1 MKFELNNS
9 FDDNVALFKAEAEK
23 IDPECAKILFD
34 NLALLDT
41 GGDATSSRTT
51 IGEFHKAV
59 LTALDALAKPAEGY
73 KS

>member
-34 NLALLDT
+34 NLGLLDT
-41 GGDATSSRTT
+41 GGDAAPSRAT

-59 LTALDALAKPAEGY
+59 LTALETLAKPPEGD

>member
-1 MKFELNNS
+1 MKFELDHS
-9 FDDNVALFKAEAEK
+9 FDDNVALFKTEAEK

-34 NLALLDT
+34 NLGLLYT
-41 GGDATSSRTT
+41 GGDVAPSRAT

-59 LTALDALAKPAEGY
+59 LIALDALGKPLGGD

>member
-1 MKFELNNS
+1 MKFELDNS

-23 IDPECAKILFD
+23 LDPECAKILFD
-34 NLALLDT
+34 NLGLLEK
-41 GGDATSSRTT
+41 GGDATPSRAT

-59 LTALDALAKPAEGY
+59 LTALDGLAKPLEGD